1 MEARLWGTWRLES
14 AVERDTATGRILAP
28 PYGTEH
34 LGLLAFTERG
44 RMVSVVCDGSDAI
57 AEGGRRAY
65 TSYCG
70 SYRVEGGLLTTI
82 VDAAADETRV
92 GTKQVRQFELRG
104 DLLILKPPPRDGGSQ
119 RELTWRKIA

>member
-1 MEARLWGTWRLES
+1 MDGRLWGTWQLES
-14 AVERDTATGRILAP
+14 AIERDASTGRLLPP

-44 RMVSVVCDGSDAI
+44 RMVSVVCDGRDVI

-70 SYRVEGGLLTTI
+70 SYRVEGDSLTTI
-82 VDAAADETRV
+82 VDAAADETRI
-92 GTKQVRQFELRG
+92 GTRQVRQFELRG
-104 DLLILKPPPRDGGSQ
+104 DVLILKPPPRDTGSQ